1 MIDNCYLMI
10 ENCWLILNQEREEF
24 DGRTGMFQVKML
36 FVIFFRCWSLR
47 QIVTLVFLQI
57 CEKSWPILFN
67 YRVNTARATPTWM
80 GRGSTR
86 RRLSSP
92 SCYWPSCLSNSTSRF
107 PTLGYLSC
115 GTISFQI
122 PPPLYYTPPSEPAAI
137 LANPA
142 TNSSTPSLYDQFTV
156 VFIHNR
162 IDHTAAGWERRT
174 ASVGRKKL
182 ENLVLVADYAQ
193 TASQEQPP
201 ISLACQLASKM
212 SWTAGQCLYKHCSY
226 SPVLCKKQNKNRA
239 YQPSK
244 AF

>member
-1 MIDNCYLMI
+1 MI

-57 CEKSWPILFN
+57 CEKSWLILFN
-67 YRVNTARATPTWM
+67 YRVNTARATPIWM

-107 PTLGYLSC
+107 LTLCYLSR
-115 GTISFQI
+115 GTISFQN
-122 PPPLYYTPPSEPAAI
+122 PPPVYYTPPSEQAAI

-142 TNSSTPSLYDQFTV
+142 TNTPLCTFTV

-162 IDHTAAGWERRT
+162 IDHTAAGWEGTT
-174 ASVGRKKL
+174 ASVGKKKL

-193 TASQEQPP
+193 TASQDQPP
-201 ISLACQLASKM
+201 ISASCQLASKM
-212 SWTAGQCLYKHCSY
+212 SWQQASAIINIALTLLS
-226 SPVLCKKQNKNRA
+226 CKKGKTKTEHNNLVKHLN
-239 YQPSK
+239 QP
-244 AF
+244 